1 MTLLNK
7 GLLMTSSIRQIF
19 WMIEEDC
26 VDESIQELVKDMK
39 ATQHGDRVNPFYE
52 LVKDYHKEGGVWK
65 HTMIAL
71 RALPEIASV
80 LGPEFEEVYADN
92 INDLRAAIL
101 YHDIG
106 KVATQTPSTSRVGSY
121 SFPQHSAEDVVDKV
135 AVEYG
140 IALSPIVRKL
150 VVHHHDSPEQ
160 FKQLPAEFQKLLAI
174 LKVAD
179 NMAVGPKD
187 VSAAVAHVK
196 PFLS

>member
-1 MTLLNK
+1 
-7 GLLMTSSIRQIF
+7 MTSSIRQIF
-19 WMIEEDC
+19 RLVEEGC
-26 VDESIQELVKDMK
+26 VDESIQELIKDMK
-39 ATQHGDRVNPFYE
+39 ATQHGDRTNPFYE

-65 HTMIAL
+65 HTTLAL
-71 RALPEIASV
+71 YALPEVAEA
-80 LGPEFEEVYADN
+80 LGPEFEAVYADN
-92 INDLRAAIL
+92 INDLRAAVL

-106 KVATQTPSTSRVGSY
+106 KVATQVSSTSRTGSY
-121 SFPQHSAEDVVDKV
+121 SFPRHSAEDVLDQV

-140 IALSPIVRKL
+140 VVLSPIVRKL
-150 VVHHHDSPEQ
+150 VAHHHDSPEQ

-187 VSAAVAHVK
+187 VTTAVAHVK